1 MQPFF
6 APGNIIGKDYHISTG
21 TKVLPG
27 SFSKAASAA
36 VSWLRLRRPNV
47 LEADLSAGCPARPLQ
62 VALSSDPPPQASLR
76 KRGFFLL
83 SYRFISA
90 FQGSCHFLFAPPL
103 LILKSNPFFISRTLT
118 FLKNNF

>member
-36 VSWLRLRRPNV
+36 VSWPRLRRPNV
-47 LEADLSAGCPARPLQ
+47 LEADLAAGCPARPLQ
-62 VALSSDPPPQASLR
+62 VALSSDPPPPRPRYASAD
-76 KRGFFLL
+76 FFFFPIALSRHFRVLVTFYLL
-83 SYRFISA
+83 
-90 FQGSCHFLFAPPL
+90 L
-103 LILKSNPFFISRTLT
+103 LCSF
-118 FLKNNF
+118 

>member
-36 VSWLRLRRPNV
+36 VSWPRLRRPNV
-47 LEADLSAGCPARPLQ
+47 LEADLAAGCPARPLQ
-62 VALSSDPPPQASLR
+62 VALSSDPPPPGLVTQARIFSSFLSLYLGIS
-76 KRGFFLL
+76 GFL
-83 SYRFISA
+83 SLFICSSFA
-90 FQGSCHFLFAPPL
+90 HFEV
-103 LILKSNPFFISRTLT
+103 
-118 FLKNNF
+118 